1 MGLFE
6 QHPWMLIPLV
16 IAVSEGWSALK
27 RLVIQTWGIRRD
39 SSKAF
44 R

>member
-6 QHPWMLIPLV
+6 QHPWLLIPLV
-16 IAVSEGWSALK
+16 IVITEGWSGLK
-27 RLVIQTWGIRRD
+27 TLAARVRRP
-39 SSKAF
+39 A

>member
-16 IAVSEGWSALK
+16 IVITEGWIALK
-27 RLVIQTWGIRRD
+27 RWAVQAWVTRSN
-39 SSKAF
+39 SSRSF